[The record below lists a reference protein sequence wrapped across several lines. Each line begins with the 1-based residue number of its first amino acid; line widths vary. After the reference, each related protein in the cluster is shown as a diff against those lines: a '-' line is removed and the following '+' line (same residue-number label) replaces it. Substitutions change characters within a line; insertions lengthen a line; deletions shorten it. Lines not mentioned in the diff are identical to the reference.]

1 MMKSMTGF
9 GFDEIQDEKC
19 HISLDLKSY
28 NNRYL
33 DIITNIPS
41 ILNPL
46 EPKIREWL
54 SARINRGRVEINIRY
69 RELEE
74 NLSVILDENVVTEY
88 SGVLRQMMQTA
99 GIDDELRLSHL
110 LSMDGI
116 IKTDKKRDL
125 TYIWEKIL
133 PMLVKA
139 FDDYDNNRIKEG
151 NNTETDINNQIDVL
165 KENLD
170 FVKTKVPEIEQQ
182 IKDTLN
188 EKFRDITGDEI
199 EETRLLAETA
209 MYLVKYDINEEII
222 RMRSH
227 LERFREISTDEE
239 SAGKKLD
246 FLCQELNREI
256 NTIGSKSPVVEVHQS
271 VVMMKDALEKI
282 REQLRNVE

>member
-1 MMKSMTGF
+1 MKSMTGF
-9 GFDEIQDEKC
+9 GFSEQHDEKT

-54 SARINRGRVEINIRY
+54 SERINRGRVEIHIRY

-74 NLSVILDENVVTEY
+74 QLSVILDKNVVKEY
-88 SGVLRQMMQTA
+88 TDVLRQVIDIA
-99 GIDDELRLSHL
+99 GIEDEISLSHL
-110 LSMDGI
+110 MSMDGI
-116 IKTDKKRDL
+116 IKTDKKRDI
-125 TYIWEKIL
+125 TYIWDKIE
-133 PMLVKA
+133 PMLVEA
-139 FDDYDNNRIKEG
+139 YADYDLNRTKEG
-151 NNTETDINNQIDVL
+151 KNTEDDIRSQVEVL
-165 KENLD
+165 KKNLA
-170 FVKTKVPEIEQQ
+170 FVESKAPEVEQHV
-182 IKDTLN
+182 KDTLSN
-188 EKFRDITGDEI
+188 KFREFTGDTI
-199 EETRLLAETA
+199 EETRLLTETA

-227 LERFREISTDEE
+227 LERFQEISSDEE

-271 VVMMKDALEKI
+271 VVLMKDALEKV

>member
-1 MMKSMTGF
+1 MKSMTGF
-9 GFDEIQDEKC
+9 GFSEIQDEKS

-46 EPKIREWL
+46 EPTIREWL
-54 SARINRGRVEINIRY
+54 SARIGRGRVEVHIRY

-74 NLSVILDENVVTEY
+74 DMKVILDENVVREY
-88 SGVLRQMMQTA
+88 ASVLNQMAAIA
-99 GIDDELRLSHL
+99 GINEKPGLSHL
-110 LSMDGI
+110 LGMDGI
-116 IKTDKKRDL
+116 IKTDRKRDL
-125 TYIWEKIL
+125 STIWEKL
-133 PMLVKA
+133 EPMMEKA
-139 FDDYDNNRIKEG
+139 FIDFEANRLREG
-151 NNTETDINNQIDVL
+151 DNTEKDIADQIGVL
-165 KENLD
+165 KENLA
-170 FVKTKVPEIEQQ
+170 FVESRAPEVDRQ
-182 IKDTLN
+182 IRETLSG
-188 EKFRDITGDEI
+188 KFREITGDEL

-227 LERFREISTDEE
+227 LDRFAEIMREEE
-239 SAGKKLD
+239 GAGKKLD

-271 VVMMKDALEKI
+271 VVLMKDALEKI

>member
-1 MMKSMTGF
+1 MKSMTGF
-9 GFDEIQDEKC
+9 GFCEVQDEKS

-46 EPKIREWL
+46 EPKLREWL
-54 SARINRGRVEINIRY
+54 SERINRGRVEIHIRY

-74 NLSVILDENVVTEY
+74 NMKVILDKNVVREY
-88 SGVLRQMMQTA
+88 TDVLGQIMETA
-99 GIDDELRLSHL
+99 GIEEELKLSHL

-125 TYIWEKIL
+125 TYIWDRIL
-133 PMLVKA
+133 PMLEKA
-139 FDDYDNNRIKEG
+139 YSDYDENRKKEG
-151 NNTETDINNQIDVL
+151 KNTEMDISSQVEVLTNNL
-165 KENLD
+165 S
-170 FVKTKVPEIEQQ
+170 FVETNAPEVEAQVKQ
-182 IKDTLN
+182 TLS
-188 EKFRDITGDEI
+188 EKFRDIAGDEI
-199 EETRLLAETA
+199 EESRLLTETA

-227 LERFREISTDEE
+227 LERFLEISTSEE

-271 VVMMKDALEKI
+271 VVQMKDALEKI

>member
-1 MMKSMTGF
+1 MKSMTGF
-9 GFDEIQDEKC
+9 GFDEFHDEKS

-54 SARINRGRVEINIRY
+54 SERINRGRVEIHIRY

-74 NLSVILDENVVTEY
+74 NLSVILDKNVVREY
-88 SGVLRQMMQTA
+88 TDVLKQLMRTA
-99 GIDDELRLSHL
+99 EIDDKIGLSHL

-116 IKTDKKRDL
+116 IKTDKTRDI
-125 TYIWEKIL
+125 TYIWNKIL
-133 PMLVKA
+133 PMMEKA
-139 FDDYDNNRIKEG
+139 FADYDNNRIKEG
-151 NNTETDINNQIDVL
+151 ESTKNDIQNQLHVL
-165 KENLD
+165 EDNLKL
-170 FVKTKVPEIEQQ
+170 VESKAPEVEKQV
-182 IKDTLN
+182 KDTLSD
-188 EKFRDITGDEI
+188 KFREITGDTI

-256 NTIGSKSPVVEVHQS
+256 NTIGSKSPVVEVHQA

>member
-1 MMKSMTGF
+1 MKSMTGF
-9 GFDEIQDEKC
+9 GFSEVQDEKS

-46 EPKIREWL
+46 EPKLREWL
-54 SARINRGRVEINIRY
+54 SERINRGRVEINIRY

-74 NLSVILDENVVTEY
+74 NMKVILDKNVVSEY
-88 SGVLRQMMQTA
+88 TDVLRQMMEMA
-99 GIDDELRLSHL
+99 GIKDELRLSHI

-125 TYIWEKIL
+125 TYIWDRIL
-133 PMLVKA
+133 PMLENA
-139 FDDYDNNRIKEG
+139 FTDYDENRKKEG
-151 NNTETDINNQIDVL
+151 DNTEKDIISQINVL
-165 KENLD
+165 KENLA
-170 FVKTKVPEIEQQ
+170 FVEDNAPEVEAQVKKT
-182 IKDTLN
+182 LR
-188 EKFRDITGDEI
+188 EKFREITGDVI

-227 LERFREISTDEE
+227 LDRFLEISTSEE

-271 VVMMKDALEKI
+271 VVQMKDALEKI

>member
-1 MMKSMTGF
+1 MKSMTGF
-9 GFDEIQDEKC
+9 GFSEVQDEKS

-46 EPKIREWL
+46 EPKLREWL
-54 SARINRGRVEINIRY
+54 SERINRGRVEIHIRY

-74 NLSVILDENVVTEY
+74 NLKVILDKNVVSEY
-88 SGVLRQMMQTA
+88 TDVLNQMMEMA

-125 TYIWEKIL
+125 SYIWEKIL
-133 PMLVKA
+133 PMLESA
-139 FDDYDNNRIKEG
+139 YDDYDENRMKEG
-151 NNTETDINNQIDVL
+151 KNTENDIRSQVKVL
-165 KENLD
+165 KENLA
-170 FVKTKVPEIEQQ
+170 FVEARAPEVESQVKKT
-182 IKDTLN
+182 LS

-227 LERFREISTDEE
+227 LDRFLEISTGEE

-271 VVMMKDALEKI
+271 VVLMKDALEKI

>member
-1 MMKSMTGF
+1 MKSMTGF
-9 GFDEIQDEKC
+9 GFNEIQDEKI

-54 SARINRGRVEINIRY
+54 SARINRGRVEIHIRY

-74 NLSVILDENVVTEY
+74 NLSVILDKNVVNDYSHVLKQMIEI
-88 SGVLRQMMQTA
+88 SGVKE
-99 GIDDELRLSHL
+99 ELTLSHL
-110 LSMDGI
+110 LSIDGI
-116 IKTDKKRDL
+116 IKTDRKRDL
-125 TYIWEKIL
+125 TFIWDRIQ
-133 PMLVKA
+133 PMLEKA
-139 FDDYDNNRIKEG
+139 FSDYDNNRKKEGENTEKDIKNQLQVLRDNLQSIEDQVPEVEKQIKE
-151 NNTETDINNQIDVL
+151 TLSL
-165 KENLD
+165 K
-170 FVKTKVPEIEQQ
+170 FQ
-182 IKDTLN
+182 
-188 EKFRDITGDEI
+188 DITGDQI

-222 RMRSH
+222 RMKSH
-227 LERFREISTDEE
+227 LERFTEISGEEE

-271 VVMMKDALEKI
+271 VVLMKDALEKI

>member
-1 MMKSMTGF
+1 MKSMTGF
-9 GFDEIQDEKC
+9 GFCEEQDEKS

-46 EPKIREWL
+46 EPKLRQWL
-54 SARINRGRVEINIRY
+54 SERINRGRVEIHIRY

-74 NLSVILDENVVTEY
+74 NLKIILDKNVVNEY
-88 SGVLRQMMQTA
+88 TDVLTQIMATA
-99 GIDDELRLSHL
+99 GIHDELRLSHL

-116 IKTDKKRDL
+116 IKTDKTRDL
-125 TYIWEKIL
+125 TYIWNKVQ
-133 PMLVKA
+133 PMLEKA
-139 FDDYDNNRIKEG
+139 FADYDENRIKEG
-151 NNTETDINNQIDVL
+151 QNTEDDICSQIDVL
-165 KENLD
+165 KENLA
-170 FVKTKVPEIEQQ
+170 FVEARVPEVEAQ
-182 IKDTLN
+182 IKQTLG
-188 EKFRDITGDEI
+188 EKFREITGDEI

-209 MYLVKYDINEEII
+209 MYLVKYDVNEEII

-227 LERFREISTDEE
+227 LERFLEISGNEE

-271 VVMMKDALEKI
+271 VVQMKDALEKI

>member
-1 MMKSMTGF
+1 MKSMTGF
-9 GFDEIQDEKC
+9 GFCEIQDDKS

-46 EPKIREWL
+46 EPKLREWL
-54 SARINRGRVEINIRY
+54 SERINRGRVEVHIRY

-74 NLSVILDENVVTEY
+74 NLKVILDRNVVSEY
-88 SGVLRQMMQTA
+88 VDVLGQMMETA
-99 GIDDELRLSHL
+99 GIKGEITLSHL

-125 TYIWEKIL
+125 SHIWARIE
-133 PMLVKA
+133 PMLEKA
-139 FDDYDNNRIKEG
+139 FEEYDHNRTREG
-151 NNTETDINNQIDVL
+151 ENTENDICSQIEVL
-165 KENLD
+165 KENLS
-170 FVKTKVPEIEQQ
+170 FIETNAPEVEAQVKQ
-182 IKDTLN
+182 TLS
-188 EKFRDITGDEI
+188 EKFREITGDEI

-227 LERFREISTDEE
+227 LDRFMEIITGEE

-271 VVMMKDALEKI
+271 VVQMKDALEKI

>member
-1 MMKSMTGF
+1 MKSMTGF
-9 GFDEIQDEKC
+9 GFSEIQDEKC

-46 EPKIREWL
+46 EPSIREWL
-54 SARINRGRVEINIRY
+54 SSRIGRGRVEVHIRY

-74 NLSVILDENVVTEY
+74 DMKVILDENVVKEY
-88 SGVLRQMMQTA
+88 TSVLNQIASLSGMEEKP
-99 GIDDELRLSHL
+99 GLSHL
-110 LSMDGI
+110 LGMEGI

-125 TYIWEKIL
+125 STIWNKLE
-133 PMLVKA
+133 PMLEKA
-139 FDDYDNNRIKEG
+139 FEDYEANRIREG
-151 NNTETDINNQIDVL
+151 RHTEKDISDQIGVL
-165 KENLD
+165 KENLA
-170 FVKTKVPEIEQQ
+170 FVESRAPEVDRQ
-182 IKDTLN
+182 IRETLSG
-188 EKFRDITGDEI
+188 KFREITGDEI

-227 LERFREISTDEE
+227 LARFTEIMEEE
-239 SAGKKLD
+239 SVAGKKLD
-246 FLCQELNREI
+246 FLCQEINREI

-271 VVMMKDALEKI
+271 VVLMKDALEKV

>member
-1 MMKSMTGF
+1 MKSMTGY
-9 GFDEIQDEKC
+9 GFNEIQDEKS

-54 SARINRGRVEINIRY
+54 SDRINRGRVEIHIRY

-74 NLSVILDENVVTEY
+74 NLSVILDKNVVKEY
-88 SGVLRQMMQTA
+88 SNVLNQMMDIA
-99 GIDDELRLSHL
+99 GIKEELQLTHL

-125 TYIWEKIL
+125 TYIWDKIL
-133 PMLVKA
+133 PMMEKA
-139 FDDYDNNRIKEG
+139 FADYDNNRIKEG
-151 NNTETDINNQIDVL
+151 LNTEKDIQSQIVVL
-165 KENLD
+165 KENLE
-170 FVKTKVPEIEQQ
+170 FVQSKVPEIESQVKQ
-182 IKDTLN
+182 TLS

-222 RMRSH
+222 RMESH
-227 LERFREISTDEE
+227 LDRFLEISSEEE

-271 VVMMKDALEKI
+271 VVVMKDALEKI

>member
-1 MMKSMTGF
+1 MKSMTGF
-9 GFDEIQDEKC
+9 GFCELQDDKI

-33 DIITNIPS
+33 DIITNFPS
-41 ILNPL
+41 ALNPL

-54 SARINRGRVEINIRY
+54 SSRINRGRVEIHIRF

-74 NLSVILDENVVTEY
+74 NLSVILDKNVVREY
-88 SGVLRQMMQTA
+88 SDVLRQLMETA
-99 GIDDELRLSHL
+99 KIKEELTLSHL
-110 LSMDGI
+110 LKMEGI

-133 PMLVKA
+133 PLLEKA
-139 FDDYDNNRIKEG
+139 FSDYDINRVKEG
-151 NNTETDINNQIDVL
+151 ANTKIDIKNNLSVL
-165 KENLD
+165 QSNLKLVEARAPEVEKQ
-170 FVKTKVPEIEQQ
+170 VKK
-182 IKDTLN
+182 TLS

-227 LERFREISTDEE
+227 LERFLEIMTDEE
-239 SAGKKLD
+239 AAGKKLD

-271 VVMMKDALEKI
+271 VVVMKDALEKI

>member
-1 MMKSMTGF
+1 MKSMTGF
-9 GFDEIQDEKC
+9 GFSEQQDEKT

-54 SARINRGRVEINIRY
+54 SERIQRGRVEISIRF

-74 NLSVILDENVVTEY
+74 NLSVILDKNVVEEYTEVLNQMLKI
-88 SGVLRQMMQTA
+88 SG
-99 GIDDELRLSHL
+99 IKEELSLSHL

-125 TYIWEKIL
+125 TEIWEKL
-133 PMLVKA
+133 QPMLSAA
-139 FDDYDNNRIKEG
+139 FRDYDNNRIKEG
-151 NNTETDINNQIDVL
+151 ENTEKDIANQIEVL
-165 KENLD
+165 RENLA
-170 FVKTKVPEIEQQ
+170 FVETKVPEIEQQ
-182 IKDTLN
+182 IKQTLGD
-188 EKFRDITGDEI
+188 KFRDITGDVI

-222 RMRSH
+222 RMKSH
-227 LERFREISTDEE
+227 LDRFREISADED

-271 VVMMKDALEKI
+271 VVTMKDALEKI

>member
-1 MMKSMTGF
+1 MKSMTGF
-9 GFDEIQDEKC
+9 GFCEIQDEKS

-46 EPKIREWL
+46 EPKLREWL
-54 SARINRGRVEINIRY
+54 SERINRGRVEIHIRY

-74 NLSVILDENVVTEY
+74 NLKVILDKNVVSEY
-88 SGVLRQMMQTA
+88 ADVLRQIMDTA
-99 GIDDELRLSHL
+99 GIEDDLKLSHL

-125 TYIWEKIL
+125 TYIWDKIL
-133 PMLVKA
+133 PMLEKA
-139 FDDYDNNRIKEG
+139 FSDYDENRKKEG
-151 NNTETDINNQIDVL
+151 KKTELDISSQVEVL
-165 KENLD
+165 KNNLS
-170 FVKTKVPEIEQQ
+170 FVESNAPEVEAQVKQ
-182 IKDTLN
+182 TLS
-188 EKFRDITGDEI
+188 EKFREITGDEI

-227 LERFREISTDEE
+227 LERFLEISTGEE

-271 VVMMKDALEKI
+271 VVQMKDALEKI

>member
-1 MMKSMTGF
+1 MKSMTGF
-9 GFDEIQDEKC
+9 GFSEIQDEKC

-46 EPKIREWL
+46 EPSIREWL
-54 SARINRGRVEINIRY
+54 SSRIGRGRVEVHIRY

-74 NLSVILDENVVTEY
+74 DTKVILDENVVKEY
-88 SGVLRQMMQTA
+88 TSVLNQIASLSGMEEKP
-99 GIDDELRLSHL
+99 GLSHL
-110 LSMDGI
+110 LGMEGI

-125 TYIWEKIL
+125 STIWNKLE
-133 PMLVKA
+133 PMLEKA
-139 FDDYDNNRIKEG
+139 FEDYEANRIREG
-151 NNTETDINNQIDVL
+151 RHTEKDISDQIGVL
-165 KENLD
+165 KENLA
-170 FVKTKVPEIEQQ
+170 FVESRAPEVDRQ
-182 IKDTLN
+182 IRETLSG
-188 EKFRDITGDEI
+188 KFREITGDEI

-227 LERFREISTDEE
+227 LARFTEIMEEE
-239 SAGKKLD
+239 SVAGKKLD
-246 FLCQELNREI
+246 FLCQEINREI

-271 VVMMKDALEKI
+271 VVLMKDALEKV

>member
-1 MMKSMTGF
+1 MKSMTGF
-9 GFDEIQDEKC
+9 GFCEVQDEKS

-46 EPKIREWL
+46 EPKLREWL
-54 SARINRGRVEINIRY
+54 NERINRGRVEIHIRY

-74 NLSVILDENVVTEY
+74 DMKVILDKNVVREY
-88 SGVLRQMMQTA
+88 TQVLTQMMETA
-99 GIDDELRLSHL
+99 GIKEELHLSHL

-125 TYIWEKIL
+125 SYIWDRIL
-133 PMLVKA
+133 PMLEKA
-139 FDDYDNNRIKEG
+139 FADYDENRKKEG
-151 NNTETDINNQIDVL
+151 DNTEKDVISQIAVL
-165 KENLD
+165 KENLS
-170 FVKTKVPEIEQQ
+170 FVETNAPEVEAQVKQ
-182 IKDTLN
+182 TLS
-188 EKFRDITGDEI
+188 EKFREITGDEI

-227 LERFREISTDEE
+227 LDRFLEISSEEE

-271 VVMMKDALEKI
+271 VVLMKDALEKI

>member
-1 MMKSMTGF
+1 MKSMTGF
-9 GFDEIQDEKC
+9 GFCEVQDEKS

-46 EPKIREWL
+46 EPKLREWL
-54 SARINRGRVEINIRY
+54 SERINRGRVEIHIRY

-74 NLSVILDENVVTEY
+74 NLKVILDNNVVSEY
-88 SGVLRQMMQTA
+88 TDVLRQIMETA
-99 GIDDELRLSHL
+99 GIKDDLKLSHL

-116 IKTDKKRDL
+116 IKIDKKRDI
-125 TYIWEKIL
+125 TYIWERIL
-133 PMLVKA
+133 PMLEKA
-139 FDDYDNNRIKEG
+139 FTDYDENRKKEG
-151 NNTETDINNQIDVL
+151 KNTELDISSQIEVL
-165 KENLD
+165 KNSLS
-170 FVKTKVPEIEQQ
+170 FVEGVAPEVEAQVKQ
-182 IKDTLN
+182 TLCD
-188 EKFRDITGDEI
+188 KFREITGDEI

-227 LERFREISTDEE
+227 LERFVEISTGEE

-271 VVMMKDALEKI
+271 VVQMKDALEKI

>member
-1 MMKSMTGF
+1 MKSMTGF
-9 GFDEIQDEKC
+9 GFCELQDDKI

-33 DIITNIPS
+33 DIITNFPTV
-41 ILNPL
+41 LNPL

-54 SARINRGRVEINIRY
+54 SSRINRGRVEIHIRF

-74 NLSVILDENVVTEY
+74 NLSVILDKNVVREY
-88 SGVLRQMMQTA
+88 SEVLRQLMETA
-99 GIDDELRLSHL
+99 KIKEELTLSHL
-110 LSMDGI
+110 LKMEGI

-125 TYIWEKIL
+125 TYIWDKIL
-133 PMLVKA
+133 PLLEKA
-139 FDDYDNNRIKEG
+139 FSDYDGNREKEG
-151 NNTETDINNQIDVL
+151 ANTKTDIKNQLSVL
-165 KENLD
+165 QSNL
-170 FVKTKVPEIEQQ
+170 KSIEAKVPEVEKQV
-182 IKDTLN
+182 KKTLG

-227 LERFREISTDEE
+227 LERFLEIMTEE
-239 SAGKKLD
+239 EAAGKKLD

-271 VVMMKDALEKI
+271 VVVMKDALEKI

>member
-1 MMKSMTGF
+1 MKSMTGF
-9 GFDEIQDEKC
+9 GFCEQQDEKS
-19 HISLDLKSY
+19 HIALDLKSY

-46 EPKIREWL
+46 EPKLREWL
-54 SARINRGRVEINIRY
+54 SERIFRGRVEIHIRY

-74 NLSVILDENVVTEY
+74 NMKVILDKNVVREY
-88 SGVLRQMMQTA
+88 SGVLKQMMDIA
-99 GIDDELRLSHL
+99 GIEDELCLSHL

-133 PMLVKA
+133 PMLEQA
-139 FDDYDNNRIKEG
+139 YGDYNENRIKEG
-151 NNTETDINNQIDVL
+151 RNTQKDIISQIDVL
-165 KENLD
+165 KENLE
-170 FVKTKVPEIEQQ
+170 FIRARAPEVEIKVKE
-182 IKDTLN
+182 TLR
-188 EKFRDITGDEI
+188 EKFRDIAGDEI

-222 RMRSH
+222 RMNSH
-227 LERFREISTDEE
+227 LERFLEISGDED

-256 NTIGSKSPVVEVHQS
+256 NTIGSKTPVVEVHQS
-271 VVMMKDALEKI
+271 VVLMKDALEKI

>member
-1 MMKSMTGF
+1 MKSMTGF
-9 GFDEIQDEKC
+9 GFSEIQDEKY

-33 DIITNIPS
+33 DIITNIPTV
-41 ILNPL
+41 LNPL
-46 EPKIREWL
+46 EPSLREWL
-54 SARINRGRVEINIRY
+54 SARINRGRVEVHIRY

-74 NLSVILDENVVTEY
+74 DLEVLLDENVVREY
-88 SGVLRQMMQTA
+88 TAVLERLAKAA
-99 GIDDELRLSHL
+99 GIEGKPELSHL
-110 LSMDGI
+110 LSMEGI

-125 TYIWEKIL
+125 SSVWARIE
-133 PMLVKA
+133 PMLEKA
-139 FDDYDNNRIKEG
+139 YTDFDANRAREG
-151 NNTETDINNQIDVL
+151 MNTEKDIIEQISLL
-165 KENLD
+165 KEQLS
-170 FVKTKVPEIEQQ
+170 FVETKAPEVERLIRE
-182 IKDTLN
+182 TLSG
-188 EKFRDITGDEI
+188 KFREITGDEI

-227 LERFREISTDEE
+227 LERFSEIMSDET

-271 VVMMKDALEKI
+271 VVVMKDALEKI

>member
-1 MMKSMTGF
+1 MKSMTGF
-9 GFDEIQDEKC
+9 GFSEIQDEKC

-46 EPKIREWL
+46 EPSIREWL
-54 SARINRGRVEINIRY
+54 SSRIGRGRVEVHIRY

-74 NLSVILDENVVTEY
+74 DVKVILDENVVKEY
-88 SGVLRQMMQTA
+88 TSVLNQIASLSGMEEKP
-99 GIDDELRLSHL
+99 GLSHL
-110 LSMDGI
+110 LGMEGI

-125 TYIWEKIL
+125 STIWNKLE
-133 PMLVKA
+133 PMLEKA
-139 FDDYDNNRIKEG
+139 FEDYEANRIREG
-151 NNTETDINNQIDVL
+151 RHTEKDISDQIGVL
-165 KENLD
+165 KENLA
-170 FVKTKVPEIEQQ
+170 FVESRAPEVDRQ
-182 IKDTLN
+182 IRETLSG
-188 EKFRDITGDEI
+188 KFREITGDEI

-227 LERFREISTDEE
+227 LARFTEIMEEE
-239 SAGKKLD
+239 SVAGKKLD
-246 FLCQELNREI
+246 FLCQEINREI

-271 VVMMKDALEKI
+271 VVLMKDALEKV